1 MGLFDSLFGNPAAD
15 AAAQNR
21 GELKKLKTEGMGYI
35 DAGQQQSQGYLEGM
49 GDLYKGLAT
58 ESGGL
63 SGLGMLGNAL
73 GINGAEGN
81 AAATGAFQA
90 GPGYQFQMDQGLDAL
105 ERRAAARGQ
114 LNSGNTSL
122 DTVRFASGLAD
133 SEYDNWLDNLRGFGT
148 TQAGIYTGAIGGQ
161 AASLGGLADLSQRG
175 VDQKLN
181 LSSEIVN
188 GMMGANNAAAA
199 GSAQNTS
206 NGLGLLGAG
215 LKFLGGGYL

>member
-1 MGLFDSLFGNPAAD
+1 MGLFDSIFGNPAAD

-21 GELKKLKTEGMGYI
+21 GELKKLKKEGMGYI
-35 DAGQQQSQGYLEGM
+35 DAGQQQSQGYLTEAGGIYDDM
-49 GDLYKGLAT
+49 AAKGLA
-58 ESGGL
+58 GL
-63 SGLGMLGNAL
+63 DFLPDAL
-73 GINGAEGN
+73 GLNGAAGSS
-81 AAATGAFQA
+81 AARERFQT
-90 GPGYQFQMDQGLDAL
+90 GPGYEFAMGQGLDAL

-114 LNSGNTSL
+114 LNSGGTSL
-122 DTVRFASGLAD
+122 DTLSFAHGLAD
-133 SEYDNWLDNLRGFGT
+133 QEWDDYIASLTGFDTANRGMYMAGAGGKAGT
-148 TQAGIYTGAIGGQ
+148 
-161 AASLGGLADLSQRG
+161 LGGLADLSQRG

>member
-21 GELKKLKTEGMGYI
+21 GELKKLKKEGMGYI

-49 GDLYKGLAT
+49 GDLYKPATQMGLDN
-58 ESGGL
+58 
-63 SGLGMLGNAL
+63 LGFYKDAL
-73 GINGAEGN
+73 GLNGAEGN
-81 AAATGAFQA
+81 AATMERFQA
-90 GPGYQFQMDQGLDAL
+90 GPGYQFAMDQGLDAL
-105 ERRAAARGQ
+105 NRTAAARGQ
-114 LNSGNTSL
+114 LNSGNTSI
-122 DTVRFASGLAD
+122 DTLKYATGLAD
-133 SEYDNWLDNLRGFGT
+133 QTYGNWMDRLGNWDTQNRGM
-148 TQAGIYTGAIGGQ
+148 YMTGLGGQ